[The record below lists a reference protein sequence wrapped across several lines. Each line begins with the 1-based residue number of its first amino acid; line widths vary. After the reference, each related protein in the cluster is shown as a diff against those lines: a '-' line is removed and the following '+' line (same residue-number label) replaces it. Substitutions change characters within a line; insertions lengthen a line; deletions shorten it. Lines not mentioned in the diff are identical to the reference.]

1 MNPTLTIPA
10 QAMRTSDYLI
20 EQYTHGEILIRRPAD

>member
-20 EQYTHGEILIRRPAD
+20 EQYTHGEI